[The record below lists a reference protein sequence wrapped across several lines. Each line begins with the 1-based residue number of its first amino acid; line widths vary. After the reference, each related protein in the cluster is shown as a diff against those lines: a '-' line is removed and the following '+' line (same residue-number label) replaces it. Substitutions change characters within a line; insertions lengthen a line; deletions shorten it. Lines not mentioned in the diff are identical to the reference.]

1 MAGRRA
7 CVISDFKKGNEH
19 ETYADCI
26 KPDGFGNGAQ
36 HRSGNR
42 WGPLPFHGPPVG
54 FYGPVV
60 YPAPVVYAA
69 PVAYPAPVV
78 TYQPAY
84 VVPAAVAVAPAYAP
98 VVPQYPAVGYY
109 YAPRPAYV
117 VPVGYRRGLFGG
129 LHPRD
134 VEIELDYRRNGG
146 YRYEIDFD

>member
-1 MAGRRA
+1 MKRALIALSLMA
-7 CVISDFKKGNEH
+7 
-19 ETYADCI
+19 
-26 KPDGFGNGAQ
+26 FGMVLSTVQGIAGD
-36 HRSGNR
+36 HFH
-42 WGPLPFHGPPVG
+42 FHGPPVG

-98 VVPQYPAVGYY
+98 VVPQYPTVGYY

-129 LHPRD
+129 LRPRD
-134 VEIELDYRRNGG
+134 VEIELDYRRDGG